1 MDKASFSAVWGIPF
15 CASETG
21 YEKRDATRRKVIVTS
36 YPPITV
42 FYKQARNSHEFR

>member
-1 MDKASFSAVWGIPF
+1 MDKASFSAVWEIPF

-42 FYKQARNSHEFR
+42 F